1 MLNCLKHF
9 DILKEG
15 SNSIA
20 SYNIFICVTLYL
32 DIYMTIFMHITNK
45 LPAWYNATPELLT
58 TYNGCTDLNYTK
70 HLTPKSDHLII
81 QDIKNIIQ
89 N

>member
-1 MLNCLKHF
+1 
-9 DILKEG
+9 
-15 SNSIA
+15 
-20 SYNIFICVTLYL
+20 
-32 DIYMTIFMHITNK
+32 MTIFIHITNK

>member
-1 MLNCLKHF
+1 MLDCLKHF
-9 DILKEG
+9 EMLKEG

-20 SYNIFICVTLYL
+20 SNHLHICVTLCL
-32 DIYMTIFMHITNK
+32 DIYMTMCMHITNK
-45 LPAWYNATPELLT
+45 LPAWYNATPEMLA
-58 TYNGCTDLNYTK
+58 TYNRCTELNYTK

-81 QDIKNIIQ
+81 QDSKHLIQ